1 MTGTV
6 RVPTF
11 PKAMT
16 KKSAAQETDSA
27 LFTRRNWQWLGA
39 GVITIVLGFIALA
52 MGSITLAPLLL
63 VVGYCV
69 LIPVGILV
77 GPRRSPAEP
86 AAPID
91 R

>member
-1 MTGTV
+1 M
-6 RVPTF
+6 
-11 PKAMT
+11 A
-16 KKSAAQETDSA
+16 KKNAPAKSDPA
-27 LFTRRNWQWLGA
+27 LFGRRNWQWLGA
-39 GVITIVLGFIALA
+39 GMATIVAGFIALA

-77 GPRRSPAEP
+77 GPGRTAEP
-86 AAPID
+86 EAGTPGE